1 MTRHQWGRPPFL
13 VIRQTEL
20 VQTSFS
26 KTPRFF
32 AHGKSQDLTPSPMK
46 RHRTVFDA
54 GLTPKPCEESHAH

>member
-32 AHGKSQDLTPSPMK
+32 AHGKIQEPTPAF
-46 RHRTVFDA
+46 RRTN
-54 GLTPKPCEESHAH
+54 P